1 MDNSNLD
8 QQFKQSINAVAP
20 KPVAV
25 SHPVSNTNS
34 NPSPNITKQ
43 SNSEKLP
50 WIVSIIL
57 AAIILIESIALVIFL
72 IIHFNMVNNTYEIE
86 DVEIPE
92 YSNEET
98 VIEEDVSDS
107 NYIYDENY
115 NLTAAN
121 LTCVADDGAT
131 IVLDTSNNYERYD
144 GSSSTID
151 SGSYTIKNDSL
162 ISLKT
167 SGSDNGK
174 VLYFDSTTIADDLII
189 YDCERI
195 DAETE

>member
-25 SHPVSNTNS
+25 SRPVSNINS
-34 NPSPNITKQ
+34 NPSPNIIKQ

-50 WIVSIIL
+50 WIISIIL
-57 AAIILIESIALVIFL
+57 AAIVLIESIALVIFL

-115 NLTAAN
+115 NLTAAD

-131 IVLDTSNNYERYD
+131 IVLDTSNNYKRYD

-174 VLYFDSTTIADDLII
+174 VLYFDSITIADDLII

>member
-25 SHPVSNTNS
+25 SRPVSNINS
-34 NPSPNITKQ
+34 NPSPNIIKQ

-50 WIVSIIL
+50 WIISIIL
-57 AAIILIESIALVIFL
+57 AAIVLIESIALVIFL

-121 LTCVADDGAT
+121 LTGVADDGAT
-131 IVLDTSNNYERYD
+131 IVLDTSNNYKRYD

-174 VLYFDSTTIADDLII
+174 VLYFDSITIADDLII

>member
-25 SHPVSNTNS
+25 SRPVSNINS
-34 NPSPNITKQ
+34 NPSPNIIKQ

-50 WIVSIIL
+50 WIISIIL
-57 AAIILIESIALVIFL
+57 AAIVLIESIALVIFL

-131 IVLDTSNNYERYD
+131 IVLDTSNNYKRYD

-174 VLYFDSTTIADDLII
+174 VLYFDSITIADDLII